1 MVGIMQNNIILYTT
15 NDGKASVE
23 LYEFGESLYLA
34 QNAIAELFATSKQN
48 VSLHIQN
55 ILKDGELD
63 ENSVVKEY
71 LTTAKDGKSYNTKFY
86 SLEMILAVGFRVRS
100 KRGVQF
106 RIWANEHLRKY
117 LQKGF
122 LIDNARLKNPN
133 GRSDYFDE
141 LLEQIRDIRASE
153 KRFYQKVRDLFALS
167 ADYDAS
173 DKATQMFF
181 ADTQNK
187 LLYAITHQTAAEL
200 ICARADENAPNMGLS
215 SWKGNVVRKGD
226 IIIAKNYL
234 NKDELD
240 SLNRLVNVFLESAEL
255 RVKDNQTLTM
265 DFWRENVD
273 LLLKFQGKE
282 ILCSFG
288 KISNQQMETMVRE
301 KYEKFNAKRKKIEAQ
316 KADEN
321 DIKELEVSYK
331 ALQKGKNE

>member
-122 LIDNARLKNPN
+122 LIDSARLKNPN

-167 ADYDAS
+167 VDYDAS

-282 ILCSFG
+282 ILYGFG

-321 DIKELEVSYK
+321 DIKELEASYK

>member
-1 MVGIMQNNIILYTT
+1 MTNIILYTT
-15 NDGKASVE
+15 TDGKAKVE
-23 LYEFGESLYLA
+23 LYEFGKNLYLA
-34 QNAIAELFATSKQN
+34 QSAIAELFATSKQN

-55 ILKDGELD
+55 ILKDGELSED
-63 ENSVVKEY
+63 SVVKEY
-71 LTTAKDGKSYNTKFY
+71 LITAKDGKSYNTKFY
-86 SLEMILAVGFRVRS
+86 SLEMILAIGFRVRS

-106 RIWANEHLRKY
+106 RIWANEHLQKF

-122 LIDNARLKNPN
+122 LIDSARLKNPK
-133 GRSDYFDE
+133 GRTDYFDE

-167 ADYDAS
+167 VDYDAS

-187 LLYAITHQTAAEL
+187 LLYAVTHQTASEL
-200 ICARADENAPNMGLS
+200 ICARADENAPNMGLT
-215 SWKGNVVRKGD
+215 SWSGNIVRKGD

-273 LLLKFQGKE
+273 SLLKFQDKE
-282 ILCSFG
+282 ILKDFG
-288 KISNQQMETMVRE
+288 KISNAEMAKIVRE
-301 KYEKFNAKRKKIEAQ
+301 KYEIFNAKRKKIEAQ

-321 DIKELEVSYK
+321 DIKELETSYK
-331 ALQKGKNE
+331 ELQKGKK

>member
-34 QNAIAELFATSKQN
+34 QNAIAELFATSRAN
-48 VSLHIQN
+48 ITMHIAN
-55 ILKDGELD
+55 ILKDGELSED
-63 ENSVVKEY
+63 LVCKEY
-71 LTTAKDGKSYNTKFY
+71 LHTAKDGKSYNTKFY

-122 LIDNARLKNPN
+122 LIDSARLKNPN

-167 ADYDAS
+167 VDYDAS

-273 LLLKFQGKE
+273 LLLQFQGKE
-282 ILCSFG
+282 ILCGFG

>member
-1 MVGIMQNNIILYTT
+1 MTNNIILYTT
-15 NDGKASVE
+15 DDGKAQVE

-55 ILKDGELD
+55 ILKDGELN

-71 LTTAKDGKSYNTKFY
+71 LTTATDGKSYNTKFY
-86 SLEMILAVGFRVRS
+86 SLEMILAIGFRVRS

-106 RIWANEHLRKY
+106 RIWANEHLRTY

-122 LIDNARLKNPN
+122 LIDSTRLKNPN

-167 ADYDAS
+167 VDYDAS

-181 ADTQNK
+181 AETQNK
-187 LLYAITHQTAAEL
+187 LLYAVTHQSVAEL
-200 ICARADENAPNMGLS
+200 ICARADENTPNMGLS
-215 SWKGNVVRKGD
+215 SWKGNVVRKGN

-255 RVKDNQTLTM
+255 RVKYNQTLSM
-265 DFWRENVD
+265 DFWRQNVD
-273 LLLKFQGKE
+273 SLLKFQNKE
-282 ILCSFG
+282 LLQGLG
-288 KISNQQMETMVRE
+288 KISNKQMQEIVSK

-321 DIKELEVSYK
+321 DIKELE
-331 ALQKGKNE
+331 

>member
-1 MVGIMQNNIILYTT
+1 MNNDIILYTT
-15 NDGKASVE
+15 NDGKARVE
-23 LYEFGESLYLA
+23 LYEFGKNLYLT
-34 QNAIAELFATSKQN
+34 QSAIAKLFATSKQN

-55 ILKDGELD
+55 ILKDGELHED
-63 ENSVVKEY
+63 SVVKEC
-71 LTTAKDGKSYNTKFY
+71 LITAKDGKSYNTKFY
-86 SLEMILAVGFRVRS
+86 SLEMILAIGFRVRS

-122 LIDNARLKNPN
+122 LIDNERLKNPN
-133 GRSDYFDE
+133 GRTDYFDE

-167 ADYDAS
+167 VDYDAS

-187 LLYAITHQTAAEL
+187 LLYAVTKQTAAEL
-200 ICARADENAPNMGLS
+200 ICDRANENAPNMGLT
-215 SWKGNVVRKGD
+215 SWRGNIVRKGD

-255 RVKDNQTLTM
+255 RVKDNQTLSM
-265 DFWRENVD
+265 DFWMENVD
-273 LLLKFQGKE
+273 SLLKFQGKE
-282 ILCSFG
+282 ILQGFG
-288 KISNQQMETMVRE
+288 TISNKEMENIVRE
-301 KYEKFNAKRKKIEAQ
+301 KYKKFNEKRKKIQAQ

-321 DIKELEVSYK
+321 DIKELEANYK
-331 ALQKGKNE
+331 IVEKYKS

>member
-1 MVGIMQNNIILYTT
+1 MQNNIILYTT

-167 ADYDAS
+167 VDYDAS

-187 LLYAITHQTAAEL
+187 LLYAVTHQTAAEL
-200 ICARADENAPNMGLS
+200 IYARADENAPNMGLS

-282 ILCSFG
+282 ILYGFG

>member
-1 MVGIMQNNIILYTT
+1 MNNNIILYTT
-15 NDGKASVE
+15 NDGKAQVE
-23 LYEFGESLYLA
+23 LYELGNSVYLT
-34 QNAIAELFATSKQN
+34 QDAIAKLFDTSKQN

-55 ILKDGELD
+55 ILKDGELS

-86 SLEMILAVGFRVRS
+86 SLEMILAIGFRVRS

-122 LIDNARLKNPN
+122 LVDSERLKNPN
-133 GRSDYFDE
+133 GRTDYFDE

-167 ADYDAS
+167 VDYDS
-173 DKATQMFF
+173 TDKATQMFF

-187 LLYAITHQTAAEL
+187 LLYAVTKQTAAEL
-200 ICARADENAPNMGLS
+200 ICQRANENAPNMGLT
-215 SWKGNVVRKGD
+215 SWKGNIVRKGD

-234 NKDELD
+234 SKDELD

-255 RVKDNQTLTM
+255 RVKDNQTLSM

-273 LLLKFQGKE
+273 NLLKFQGKE
-282 ILCSFG
+282 ILQGFG
-288 KISNQQMETMVRE
+288 TISNKEMESFVRE
-301 KYEKFNAKRKKIEAQ
+301 KYEKFNEKRKTIEAQ
-316 KADEN
+316 NADEN
-321 DIKELEVSYK
+321 DIKELEASYK
-331 ALQKGKNE
+331 ALQKIKK

>member
-1 MVGIMQNNIILYTT
+1 MQNDIILYTT
-15 NDGKASVE
+15 NDGKTQVE
-23 LYEFGESLYLA
+23 LYALGQSVWLN
-34 QNAIAELFATSKQN
+34 QSAIAELFATSK
-48 VSLHIQN
+48 SSISEHITN
-55 ILKDGELD
+55 ILKDGELSED
-63 ENSVVKEY
+63 SVVRNFR
-71 LTTAKDGKSYNTKFY
+71 TTAKDGKSYNTKFY
-86 SLEMILAVGFRVRS
+86 SLEMILAIGFRVRS

-106 RIWANEHLRKY
+106 RIWANEHLKSY

-122 LIDNARLKNPN
+122 LIDSQRLKNPN
-133 GRSDYFDE
+133 GRTDYFDE

-167 ADYDAS
+167 VDYDAN

-187 LLYAITHQTAAEL
+187 LLYAVTKQTAAEL
-200 ICARADENAPNMGLS
+200 ICDRANENAPNMGLT
-215 SWKGNVVRKGD
+215 SWKGNIVRKGD

-255 RVKDNQTLTM
+255 RVKDNQTLSM

-273 LLLKFQGKE
+273 NLLKFQGKE
-282 ILCSFG
+282 ILQGFG
-288 KISNQQMETMVRE
+288 TISNKEMENLVRE
-301 KYEKFNAKRKKIEAQ
+301 KYEKFNEKRKKIQAQ

-321 DIKELEVSYK
+321 DIKELESRYK
-331 ALQKGKNE
+331 EISRGKNE

>member
-1 MVGIMQNNIILYTT
+1 MNNNIILYTT
-15 NDGKASVE
+15 NDGKARVE
-23 LYEFGESLYLA
+23 LYEFGENLYLA
-34 QNAIAELFATSKQN
+34 QSAIAELFATSKQN

-55 ILKDGELD
+55 ILKDGELHED
-63 ENSVVKEY
+63 SVVKEC
-71 LTTAKDGKSYNTKFY
+71 LITAKDGKSYNTKFY
-86 SLEMILAVGFRVRS
+86 SLEMILAIGFRVRS

-122 LIDNARLKNPN
+122 LIDNERLKNPN
-133 GRSDYFDE
+133 GRTDYFDE

-167 ADYDAS
+167 VDYDAS

-181 ADTQNK
+181 ANTQNK
-187 LLYAITHQTAAEL
+187 LLYAVTKQTAAEL
-200 ICARADENAPNMGLS
+200 ICDRANENAPNMGLT
-215 SWKGNVVRKGD
+215 SWRGNIVRKGD

-255 RVKDNQTLTM
+255 RVKDNQTLSM

-273 LLLKFQGKE
+273 SLLKFQGKE
-282 ILCSFG
+282 ILQGFG
-288 KISNQQMETMVRE
+288 TISNKEMESFVRE
-301 KYEKFNAKRKKIEAQ
+301 KYEKFNEKRKKIESQ

-321 DIKELEVSYK
+321 DIKELEANYK
-331 ALQKGKNE
+331 IVEKYKS

>member
-1 MVGIMQNNIILYTT
+1 MQNNIILYTT

-187 LLYAITHQTAAEL
+187 LLYAVTHQTAAEL

>member
-1 MVGIMQNNIILYTT
+1 MQNNIILYTT

-34 QNAIAELFATSKQN
+34 QNAIAELFATSRAN
-48 VSLHIQN
+48 ITMHIAN
-55 ILKDGELD
+55 ILKDGELSED
-63 ENSVVKEY
+63 LVCKEY
-71 LTTAKDGKSYNTKFY
+71 LHTAKDGKSYNTKFY

-122 LIDNARLKNPN
+122 LIDSARLKNPN

-167 ADYDAS
+167 VDYDAS

-273 LLLKFQGKE
+273 LLLQFQGKE
-282 ILCSFG
+282 ILCGFG